1 MMLNKFTTH
10 RRSFGHSQDGAGFIT
25 ILLYLV
31 VGGIA
36 VLGFLKILPHY
47 IEYFSIKKV
56 FSALAQSE
64 EIKTGTV
71 ADIRASFDK
80 RAIVDNITAIK
91 SVDLD
96 IAKENN
102 DTVITAAWQQRISL
116 FKGYTLLIDFAVST
130 TDK

>member
-1 MMLNKFTTH
+1 MMLNKYATH
-10 RRSFGHSQDGAGFIT
+10 RRSFGHGQDGASFIT
-25 ILLYLV
+25 VLLYLAM
-31 VGGIA
+31 GGIA
-36 VLGFLKILPHY
+36 VLSFLKILPHY

-56 FSALAQSE
+56 FSSLAQSE

-102 DTVITAAWQQRISL
+102 DTIITAAWQQRIPL